1 MALITKMHRCAFCG
15 SSEVTVSEN
24 GTYTCR
30 DCGKTADH
38 GMPAADVEAV
48 NRILMT
54 GLALTTF
61 GMGVANFF
69 GVYILNG
76 RHLVQGEPSPVLNL
90 QPRAAMVYLL
100 RR

>member
-54 GLALTTF
+54 GGDAETAEELRRRYPRLNLTTWSK
-61 GMGVANFF
+61 
-69 GVYILNG
+69 
-76 RHLVQGEPSPVLNL
+76 EESSPVLIL

>member
-24 GTYTCR
+24 GTYTCHMNR
-30 DCGKTADH
+30 G
-38 GMPAADVEAV
+38 AAA
-48 NRILMT
+48 
-54 GLALTTF
+54 ALPPSEPD
-61 GMGVANFF
+61 
-69 GVYILNG
+69 
-76 RHLVQGEPSPVLNL
+76 HLVQGESSPVLIL

>member
-54 GLALTTF
+54 GGDAETAEEL
-61 GMGVANFF
+61 
-69 GVYILNG
+69 
-76 RHLVQGEPSPVLNL
+76 RQGESSPVLIL

>member
-54 GLALTTF
+54 G
-61 GMGVANFF
+61 
-69 GVYILNG
+69 
-76 RHLVQGEPSPVLNL
+76 
-90 QPRAAMVYLL
+90 
-100 RR
+100 RRC

>member
-38 GMPAADVEAV
+38 GMRPPMW
-48 NRILMT
+48 RLST
-54 GLALTTF
+54 GF
-61 GMGVANFF
+61 W
-69 GVYILNG
+69 
-76 RHLVQGEPSPVLNL
+76 
-90 QPRAAMVYLL
+90 
-100 RR
+100 

>member
-48 NRILMT
+48 NRILSSAWT
-54 GLALTTF
+54 PRPPRSCGGAT
-61 GMGVANFF
+61 
-69 GVYILNG
+69 
-76 RHLVQGEPSPVLNL
+76 PV
-90 QPRAAMVYLL
+90 
-100 RR
+100 

>member
-38 GMPAADVEAV
+38 RCG
-48 NRILMT
+48 
-54 GLALTTF
+54 GC
-61 GMGVANFF
+61 
-69 GVYILNG
+69 
-76 RHLVQGEPSPVLNL
+76 
-90 QPRAAMVYLL
+90 QPDSDD
-100 RR
+100 RRRC

>member
-1 MALITKMHRCAFCG
+1 MALITKMHSCAFCG

-54 GLALTTF
+54 GGDAETAEELRRRYPRLDLTTWSKE
-61 GMGVANFF
+61 N
-69 GVYILNG
+69 
-76 RHLVQGEPSPVLNL
+76 RL
-90 QPRAAMVYLL
+90 QF
-100 RR
+100 